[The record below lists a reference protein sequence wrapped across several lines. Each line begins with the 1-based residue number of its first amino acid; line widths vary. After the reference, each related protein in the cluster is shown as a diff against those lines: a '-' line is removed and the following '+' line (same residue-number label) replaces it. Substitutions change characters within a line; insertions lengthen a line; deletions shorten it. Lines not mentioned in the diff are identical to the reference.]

1 MRRYLEPVVAFS
13 AAAYLAL
20 GCGGLGSADA
30 AGTGG
35 SESTGATAGSGTNA
49 SASGAG
55 GGATASEASDTAP
68 AKADPKTDIM
78 SCEVTSELSN
88 PIFLSIPRARSM
100 VTATQVRGELAELMP
115 AIPMPSTLRGPELL
129 NYYHLDY
136 PSTSATEVTVEPE
149 LHDTGIPGEMVLQ
162 IGIQAPLADSAHRRP
177 TSLTVLVDTTKSM
190 EGESMARANAAVL
203 ALAESLNKDDV
214 LNVVTTNSDV
224 AVVHRVATI
233 AGDPALFP
241 AKQPLAV
248 SGAGDLAEGLGRAY
262 TEAAAVESYLADGIN
277 RVVVITDGGGL
288 PESIDTRPI
297 HDAWVTQRIQL
308 VGVGVGLA
316 PSYRPALLD
325 AATSA
330 GHGPNLYLD
339 SVAEAEAALHLRFD
353 EVMDEALSD
362 VSIGFQLPTAFQ
374 VVNPQ
379 ITSAGV
385 GEGQLATSDLGRGR
399 SMVFRHAVTICPS
412 ADSVALAQTSLTVTL
427 SWNDPASPERRSKP
441 FSFLVGKVKGQK
453 PSYPFLKTSAIIA
466 FTNALQSL
474 EVSRFQAACQKI
486 ADVHAAYLS
495 HPADPELDSIA
506 AQINAHPLMVE
517 NKLTCPPS
525 SNP

>member
-13 AAAYLAL
+13 AVAYLAL
-20 GCGGLGSADA
+20 GCQNRNGF
-30 AGTGG
+30 GTGG
-35 SESTGATAGSGTNA
+35 TYVAADGGTESGPSTSAG
-49 SASGAG
+49 GAG
-55 GGATASEASDTAP
+55 GGGTVSETSDTAP
-68 AKADPKTDIM
+68 AKADPKTDLM
-78 SCEVTSELSN
+78 QCNVTSDLSN
-88 PIFLSIPRARSM
+88 PIFLAIPRARAM

-115 AIPMPSTLRGPELL
+115 ALPLPSTLRGPELL
-129 NYYHLDY
+129 NYYHVDY
-136 PSTSATEVTVEPE
+136 PSTSATEVTVVPE
-149 LHDTGIPGEMVLQ
+149 LHDTGISGEMALQ

-190 EGESMARANAAVL
+190 EGESLARANAAVL

-214 LNVVTTNSDV
+214 LNVVTTDSDV

-241 AKQPLAV
+241 VKQPLTV
-248 SGAGDLAEGLGRAY
+248 SGAGDLGAGLERAY
-262 TEAAAVESYLADGIN
+262 TAANAAESYLAGGLN

-288 PESIDTRPI
+288 PESIDIRLI
-297 HDAWVTQRIQL
+297 HDRWVTARIQL

-339 SVAEAEAALHLRFD
+339 SVAEAEAALHLRFG
-353 EVMDEALSD
+353 EIMDEALSD
-362 VSIGFQLPTAFQ
+362 VSIGFQLPTIFH
-374 VVNPQ
+374 VVNPNVVVA
-379 ITSAGV
+379 AGV

-399 SMVFRHAVTICPS
+399 SMVFRHAVSICPD
-412 ADSVALAQTSLTVTL
+412 ADPVALAQTSMTVTL
-427 SWNDPASPERRSKP
+427 SWNDPALPDRQSKP
-441 FSFLVGKVKGQK
+441 FSFTLEQVKGQK

-474 EVSRFQAACQKI
+474 EVSRFEAACKKI
-486 ADVHAAYLS
+486 AYVHAAFQS

-506 AQINAHPLMVE
+506 AQINAHPVMVN
-517 NKLTCPPS
+517 NKKTCP
-525 SNP
+525 